1 MASTKESRRKKIKSR
16 IRPKVSAALLPVRAL
31 AVFRSNRD
39 MYVQL
44 VDDTQGTTLA
54 AASSREKGFTRS
66 GNKVEQSKA
75 VGAAYR

>member
-1 MASTKESRRKKIKSR
+1 
-16 IRPKVSAALLPVRAL
+16 
-31 AVFRSNRD
+31 

-75 VGAAYR
+75 VGDSHR

>member
-16 IRPKVSAALLPVRAL
+16 IRPKVLAALLPVRVWLYFA
-31 AVFRSNRD
+31 ATSD

-75 VGAAYR
+75 VGVAYR